1 MTCNSWNLNKIF
13 GLDPRGTSGG
23 SNGGSNGGTNG
34 GSPPLRGANNGTT
47 PHGGEV
53 SCLNCSN
60 R

>member
-1 MTCNSWNLNKIF
+1 MF